1 MPLLKSFI
9 LVVLTVFSC
18 ITVEAQETLDYTSD
32 IIPVLDKH
40 CYSCHNTGNTKG
52 GVNLK
57 RYEEEGRIVKDGQL
71 WLKVVDQIRT
81 KEMPP
86 SNKPGLNEE
95 DYHVLLDGING
106 ILIKSLEKRT
116 PGKVVI
122 RRLSHTEY
130 HYTIL
135 DLTGVD
141 FDAMNRF
148 PADGSGGG
156 GFDNQGGS
164 LFFTPLKMERYY
176 DASEEI
182 VSRIYEDQE
191 KWKELVPDSYKQN
204 LWERFIN
211 WLMPKFITNFEPLNP
226 PEKAAEKVLFPFASK
241 AYRRLLKAEEKE
253 KFIELFS
260 TVYFSRA
267 EEPDPQKF
275 NKSVAEVFKAV
286 LISPSFL
293 YKMEEEP
300 QGAEPIALGDFELAT
315 RLSYFLWSSM
325 PDDALFQ
332 LAVEGRLQSPGVLE
346 NQVKRMLDD
355 PRSIRFS
362 ESFVSQWLGINKLK
376 DANAPLAD
384 LVRFP
389 EFTPSIRE
397 AMFKETTSF
406 FHYVMTESKNFLDL
420 INSDYSF
427 LNEELA
433 TYYGITGV
441 KGVDFKKVML
451 NNNSRGGFLG
461 LGSVQA
467 VTSLPTRTSPV
478 LRGKWVLEEI
488 LGTSPPPPPPDVADL
503 PEDEGLHEDLG
514 LKALLEK
521 HREDPACQ
529 SCHEKMDPLGLGLEN
544 FGADGR
550 WRESYGN
557 TPIDPTGVLV
567 TGETFDGPD
576 ELKKLLLKEKDK
588 FARNISKKSLS
599 FAIGRGITFTDET
612 AIRELSTT
620 LMENDFNPDLF
631 IAELVKSY
639 PFRMKIKDF
648 QKRVN
653 EID

>member
-1 MPLLKSFI
+1 MK
-9 LVVLTVFSC
+9 SC
-18 ITVEAQETLDYTSD
+18 ILMVFASLCIFVAEAQETLDYKSD

-40 CYSCHNTGNTKG
+40 CYSCHNTGNPKG

-57 RYEEEGRIVKDGQL
+57 RYEEEGRIIKDGQF
-71 WLKVVDQIRT
+71 WLKVVDQIKS

-86 SNKPGLNEE
+86 SNKPELNEK

-116 PGKVVI
+116 PGKVII
-122 RRLSHTEY
+122 RRLSHREY

-135 DLTGVD
+135 DLTGVN
-141 FDAMNRF
+141 FDASNRF

-176 DASEEI
+176 DAAEEI
-182 VSRIYEDQE
+182 VTKLHEDHN
-191 KWKELVPDSYKQN
+191 KWSELVPKSYRQN
-204 LWERFIN
+204 ILQRFLN
-211 WLMPKFITNFEPLNP
+211 WLLPKFISDFEPLNSA
-226 PEKAAEKVLFPFASK
+226 EKAAEEVLFPFASK
-241 AYRRLLKAEEKE
+241 AYRRLIKTEEKE
-253 KFIELFS
+253 LFIKLFS
-260 TVYFSRA
+260 SVYNANS
-267 EEPDPQKF
+267 EEPDPQRF
-275 NKSVAEVFKAV
+275 NRSIAEVFKAI

-300 QGAEPIALGDFELAT
+300 LGPEPIALGDFELAT

-325 PDDALFQ
+325 PDDELFK
-332 LAVEGRLQSPGVLE
+332 LAMEGRLQAPGEIE
-346 NQVKRMLDD
+346 NQVKRMLND
-355 PRSIRFS
+355 PKSKRFS

-376 DANAPLAD
+376 DPNAPLAD

-397 AMFKETTSF
+397 AMFEETISF
-406 FHYVMTESKNFLDL
+406 FHHVMTESKNFMDL

-433 TYYGITGV
+433 NYYGIEGV
-441 KGVDFKKVML
+441 KGDNFKKVAL
-451 NNNSRGGFLG
+451 ANNSRGGFLG

-488 LGTSPPPPPPDVADL
+488 LGTSPPPPPPDVAEL
-503 PEDEGLHEDLG
+503 PEDEALHEELG

-544 FGADGR
+544 FGADGK
-550 WRESYGN
+550 WRESYGS
-557 TPIDPTGVLV
+557 TPIDPAGVLAS
-567 TGETFDGPD
+567 GETFEGPG
-576 ELKKLLLKEKDK
+576 ELKRLLMKEKEK
-588 FARNISKKSLS
+588 FARNLSKKSLS
-599 FAIGRGITFTDET
+599 FAIGRGTTFTDET
-612 AIRELSTT
+612 AIRELSAT
-620 LMENDFNPDLF
+620 LIENDFDPDVF
-631 IAELVKSY
+631 MAALVQSY

-648 QKRVN
+648 QKKVN

>member
-1 MPLLKSFI
+1 MPLMKSYI
-9 LVVLTVFSC
+9 LLVMAVFSFFAS
-18 ITVEAQETLDYTSD
+18 IAQEALDYTTD
-32 IIPVLDKH
+32 IIPVLDKN
-40 CYSCHNTGNTKG
+40 CYSCHNTGNPKG

-57 RYEEEGRIVKDGQL
+57 IYEEEGRVIKDGQF
-71 WLKVVDQIRT
+71 WLKVLDQIKS

-86 SNKPGLNEE
+86 SSKPELNDNE
-95 DYHVLLDGING
+95 YHTLLDGING

-116 PGKVVI
+116 PGKVII

-130 HYTIL
+130 HYTVL
-135 DLTGVD
+135 DLTGVS
-141 FDAMNRF
+141 FNAMNRF

-176 DASEEI
+176 DAAEEI
-182 VSRIYEDQE
+182 VTSLYEDLE
-191 KWKELVPDSYKQN
+191 KWSDLVPESYHQN
-204 LWERFIN
+204 IWERFIN
-211 WLMPKFITNFEPLNP
+211 WLMPKISSNFKPLNP

-241 AYRRLLKAEEKE
+241 AYRRLLKSEEKE
-253 KFIELFS
+253 KFIDLFN
-260 TVYFSRA
+260 TVYYSLP
-267 EEPDPQKF
+267 EEPNPQKF
-275 NKSVAEVFKAV
+275 NKSIAEVFKAI

-300 QGAEPIALGDFELAT
+300 LGPAPIALGDFELAT

-325 PDDALFQ
+325 PDDELFD
-332 LAVEGRLQSPGVLE
+332 LAMKGKLQAPGEIE
-346 NQVKRMLDD
+346 NQVKRMLND
-355 PRSIRFS
+355 PKSERFS

-376 DANAPLAD
+376 DDNAPLAD

-420 INSDYSF
+420 INSNYAF

-433 TYYGITGV
+433 DYYGIEGV
-441 KGVDFKKVML
+441 KGDDFKKVML
-451 NNNSRGGFLG
+451 ANNSRGGFLG

-488 LGTSPPPPPPDVADL
+488 LGTSPPPPPPDVAEL
-503 PEDEGLHEDLG
+503 PEDESLHEDLG
-514 LKALLEK
+514 LKALLER

-544 FGADGR
+544 FGADGK

-557 TPIDPTGVLV
+557 TPIDPTGVLAS
-567 TGETFDGPD
+567 GETFAGPA
-576 ELKKLLLKEKDK
+576 ELKALLMKEKEK
-588 FARNISKKSLS
+588 FARNISKKTLS
-599 FAIGRGITFTDET
+599 YAIGRGTTFTDEI
-612 AIRELSTT
+612 AIRELSDS
-620 LMENDFNPDLF
+620 LIENDFNPDQF
-631 IAELVKSY
+631 VTALVQSY

-653 EID
+653 EVD

>member
-1 MPLLKSFI
+1 MPLMKSYI
-9 LVVLTVFSC
+9 LLAIATLIIFRVS
-18 ITVEAQETLDYTSD
+18 AQETLDYTTE

-40 CYSCHNTGNTKG
+40 CYSCHNTGNPKG

-57 RYEEEGRIVKDGQL
+57 RYEEEGRIVKDGQF
-71 WLKVVDQIRT
+71 WLKVVDQIRS

-86 SNKPGLNEE
+86 SNKPGLNET

-106 ILIKSLEKRT
+106 ILLKSLEKRT
-116 PGKVVI
+116 PGKVII

-130 HYTIL
+130 HYTVL
-135 DLTGVD
+135 DLTGVN
-141 FDAMNRF
+141 FDAVNRF

-182 VSRIYEDQE
+182 VSRIFEDPE
-191 KWKELVPDSYKQN
+191 KWNELVPEDYRQN

-211 WLMPKFITNFEPLNP
+211 WLMPLFSDNFKPLNP
-226 PEKAAEKVLFPFASK
+226 PEKAAEEVLFPFASK
-241 AYRRLLKAEEKE
+241 AYRRLLKTEEKE
-253 KFIELFS
+253 KFIALFS
-260 TVYFSRA
+260 TVYYSRP
-267 EEPDPQKF
+267 EDPDPQKF
-275 NKSVAEVFKAV
+275 NRSIAEVFKAV

-300 QGAEPIALGDFELAT
+300 LGPDPIALGDFELAT
-315 RLSYFLWSSM
+315 RLSFFLWSSM
-325 PDDALFQ
+325 PDDELFN
-332 LAVEGRLQSPGVLE
+332 LAMEGKLQAPGEIE
-346 NQVKRMLDD
+346 NQVKRMLND
-355 PRSIRFS
+355 PKSERFS

-433 TYYGITGV
+433 TYYGIDGV
-441 KGVDFKKVML
+441 KGSDFKKVML
-451 NNNSRGGFLG
+451 ANNSRGGFLG

-488 LGTSPPPPPPDVADL
+488 LGTSPPPPPPDVAEL
-503 PEDEGLHEDLG
+503 PEDESLHEDLG

-544 FGADGR
+544 FGADGK
-550 WRESYGN
+550 WRDSYGN
-557 TPIDPTGVLV
+557 TPIDPTGVL
-567 TGETFDGPD
+567 TSGETFAGPA
-576 ELKKLLLKEKDK
+576 ELKNLLMKEKDK
-588 FARNISKKSLS
+588 FARNLSKKSLS
-599 FAIGRGITFTDET
+599 FAIGRGTTFTDET
-612 AIRELSTT
+612 AIRELSAS
-620 LMENDFNPDLF
+620 LIENEFNPDKF
-631 IAELVKSY
+631 ITALVQSY

-648 QKRVN
+648 QKKVN

>member
-1 MPLLKSFI
+1 MKSFI
-9 LVVLTVFSC
+9 LMVFASLC
-18 ITVEAQETLDYTSD
+18 IFVAEAQETLDYKSD

-40 CYSCHNTGNTKG
+40 CYSCHHTGNPKG

-57 RYEEEGRIVKDGQL
+57 RYEEEGRIIKDGQF
-71 WLKVVDQIRT
+71 WLKVVDQIKS

-86 SNKPGLNEE
+86 SNKPELNEK

-116 PGKVVI
+116 PGKVII
-122 RRLSHTEY
+122 RRLSHREY

-135 DLTGVD
+135 DLTGVN
-141 FDAMNRF
+141 FDASNRF

-176 DASEEI
+176 DAAEEI
-182 VSRIYEDQE
+182 VTKLHEDHN
-191 KWKELVPDSYKQN
+191 KWSELVPKSYRQN
-204 LWERFIN
+204 ILQRFLN
-211 WLMPKFITNFEPLNP
+211 WLLPKFISDFEPINSA
-226 PEKAAEKVLFPFASK
+226 EKAAEEVLFPFASK
-241 AYRRLLKAEEKE
+241 AYRRLIKTEEKE
-253 KFIELFS
+253 LFIKLFS
-260 TVYFSRA
+260 SVYNANS
-267 EEPDPQKF
+267 EEPDPQRF
-275 NKSVAEVFKAV
+275 NRSIAEVFKAI

-300 QGAEPIALGDFELAT
+300 LGPEPIALGDFELAT

-325 PDDALFQ
+325 PDDELFK
-332 LAVEGRLQSPGVLE
+332 LAMEGRLQAPGEIE
-346 NQVKRMLDD
+346 NQVKRMLND
-355 PRSIRFS
+355 PKSKRFS

-376 DANAPLAD
+376 DPNAPLAD

-397 AMFKETTSF
+397 AMFEETISF
-406 FHYVMTESKNFLDL
+406 FHHVMTESKNFMDL

-433 TYYGITGV
+433 NYYGIEGV
-441 KGVDFKKVML
+441 KGDNFKKVAL
-451 NNNSRGGFLG
+451 ANNSRGGFLG

-488 LGTSPPPPPPDVADL
+488 LGTSPPPPPPDVAEL
-503 PEDEGLHEDLG
+503 PEDEALHEELG

-544 FGADGR
+544 FGADGK
-550 WRESYGN
+550 WRESYGS
-557 TPIDPTGVLV
+557 TPIDPAGVLAS
-567 TGETFDGPD
+567 GETFEGPG
-576 ELKKLLLKEKDK
+576 ELKRLLMKEKEK
-588 FARNISKKSLS
+588 FARNLSKKSLS
-599 FAIGRGITFTDET
+599 FAIGRGTTFTDET
-612 AIRELSTT
+612 AIRELSAT
-620 LMENDFNPDLF
+620 LIENDFNPDVF
-631 IAELVKSY
+631 MAALVQSY

-648 QKRVN
+648 QKKVN

>member
-1 MPLLKSFI
+1 MPLIKTYI
-9 LVVLTVFSC
+9 LMVLASLYIFVA
-18 ITVEAQETLDYTSD
+18 EAQETLDYQSD

-40 CYSCHNTGNTKG
+40 CYSCHNTGNPKG

-57 RYEEEGRIVKDGQL
+57 RYEEEGRIVKDGQF
-71 WLKVVDQIRT
+71 WLKVVDQIKS

-86 SNKPGLNEE
+86 SNKPELNEK

-116 PGKVVI
+116 PGKVII
-122 RRLSHTEY
+122 RRLSHREY

-135 DLTGVD
+135 DLTGVN
-141 FDAMNRF
+141 FDAVNRF

-176 DASEEI
+176 DAAEEI
-182 VSRIYEDQE
+182 VNRLQEDHN
-191 KWKELVPDSYKQN
+191 KWSELVPETYRQN
-204 LWERFIN
+204 ILQRFLN
-211 WLMPKFITNFEPLNP
+211 WLLPKFISDFEPLNSA
-226 PEKAAEKVLFPFASK
+226 EKAAEKVLFPFASK
-241 AYRRLLKAEEKE
+241 AYRRLIKTEEKE
-253 KFIELFS
+253 LFIRLFS
-260 TVYFSRA
+260 SVYYENS
-267 EEPDPQKF
+267 EEPDPQRF
-275 NKSVAEVFKAV
+275 NTSVAEVFKAI

-300 QGAEPIALGDFELAT
+300 LGPEPIALGDFELAT

-325 PDDALFQ
+325 PDDELFK
-332 LAVEGRLQSPGVLE
+332 LAMEGKLQAPGKIE
-346 NQVKRMLDD
+346 IQVKRMLND
-355 PRSIRFS
+355 PKSRRFS

-376 DANAPLAD
+376 DPNAPLAD

-397 AMFKETTSF
+397 AMFEETISF
-406 FHYVMTESKNFLDL
+406 FHHVMTESKNFMDL

-427 LNEELA
+427 LNEDLA
-433 TYYGITGV
+433 NYYGIEGV
-441 KGVDFKKVML
+441 KGDNFKKVAL
-451 NNNSRGGFLG
+451 TNNTRGGFLG

-488 LGTSPPPPPPDVADL
+488 LGTSPPPPPPDVAEL
-503 PEDEGLHEDLG
+503 PEDEALHEELG

-544 FGADGR
+544 FGADGK
-550 WRESYGN
+550 WRESYGS
-557 TPIDPTGVLV
+557 TPIDPAGVLAS
-567 TGETFDGPD
+567 GETFEGPG
-576 ELKKLLLKEKDK
+576 ELKRLLMKEKEK
-588 FARNISKKSLS
+588 FARNLSKKSLS
-599 FAIGRGITFTDET
+599 FAIGRGTTFTDET
-612 AIRELSTT
+612 AIRELSTA
-620 LMENDFNPDLF
+620 LIENDFNPDVF
-631 IAELVKSY
+631 ISTLVQSY

-648 QKRVN
+648 QKKVN

>member
-1 MPLLKSFI
+1 M
-9 LVVLTVFSC
+9 
-18 ITVEAQETLDYTSD
+18 
-32 IIPVLDKH
+32 
-40 CYSCHNTGNTKG
+40 
-52 GVNLK
+52 
-57 RYEEEGRIVKDGQL
+57 
-71 WLKVVDQIRT
+71 
-81 KEMPP
+81 
-86 SNKPGLNEE
+86 
-95 DYHVLLDGING
+95 
-106 ILIKSLEKRT
+106 
-116 PGKVVI
+116 
-122 RRLSHTEY
+122 
-130 HYTIL
+130 

-176 DASEEI
+176 DAAEEI
-182 VSRIYEDQE
+182 VSRIYEDQR

-211 WLMPKFITNFEPLNP
+211 WLIPKFITNFEPLNP

-241 AYRRLLKAEEKE
+241 AYRRLLKAEEKD

-260 TVYFSRA
+260 TVYYSSA

-275 NKSVAEVFKAV
+275 NKSIAEVFKAI

-300 QGAEPIALGDFELAT
+300 QGADPIALGDFELAT

-325 PDDALFQ
+325 PDDELFQ
-332 LAVEGRLQSPGVLE
+332 LAVEGRLQSPGMLE

-355 PRSIRFS
+355 PRSKRFS

-433 TYYGITGV
+433 AYYGIAGV
-441 KGVDFKKVML
+441 KGDDFKKVML
-451 NNNSRGGFLG
+451 TNNSRGGFLG

-557 TPIDPTGVLV
+557 TPIDPTGVLT

-576 ELKKLLLKEKDK
+576 ELKELLLKEKDK

-612 AIRELSTT
+612 AIRELSAT

-631 IAELVKSY
+631 ITELVKSY

>member
-1 MPLLKSFI
+1 M
-9 LVVLTVFSC
+9 VFASLC
-18 ITVEAQETLDYTSD
+18 IFVAEAQETLDYKSD

-40 CYSCHNTGNTKG
+40 CYSCHHTGNPKG

-57 RYEEEGRIVKDGQL
+57 RYEEEGRIIKDGQF
-71 WLKVVDQIRT
+71 WLKVVDQIKS

-86 SNKPGLNEE
+86 SNKPELNEK

-116 PGKVVI
+116 PGKVII
-122 RRLSHTEY
+122 RRLSHREY

-135 DLTGVD
+135 DLTGVN
-141 FDAMNRF
+141 FDASNRF

-176 DASEEI
+176 DAAEEI
-182 VSRIYEDQE
+182 VTKLHEDHN
-191 KWKELVPDSYKQN
+191 KWSELVPKSYRQN
-204 LWERFIN
+204 ILQRFLN
-211 WLMPKFITNFEPLNP
+211 WLLPKFISDFEPINSA
-226 PEKAAEKVLFPFASK
+226 EKAAEEVLFPFASK
-241 AYRRLLKAEEKE
+241 AYRRLIKTEEKE
-253 KFIELFS
+253 LFIKLFS
-260 TVYFSRA
+260 SVYNANS
-267 EEPDPQKF
+267 EEPDPQRF
-275 NKSVAEVFKAV
+275 NRSIAEVFKAI

-300 QGAEPIALGDFELAT
+300 LGPEPIALGDFELAT

-325 PDDALFQ
+325 PDDELFK
-332 LAVEGRLQSPGVLE
+332 LAMEGRLQAPGEIE
-346 NQVKRMLDD
+346 NQVKRMLND
-355 PRSIRFS
+355 PKSKRFS

-376 DANAPLAD
+376 DPNAPLAD

-397 AMFKETTSF
+397 AMFEETISF
-406 FHYVMTESKNFLDL
+406 FHHVMTESKNFMDL

-433 TYYGITGV
+433 NYYGIEGV
-441 KGVDFKKVML
+441 KGDNFKKVAL
-451 NNNSRGGFLG
+451 ANNSRGGFLG

-488 LGTSPPPPPPDVADL
+488 LGTSPPPPPPDVAEL
-503 PEDEGLHEDLG
+503 PEDEALHEELG

-544 FGADGR
+544 FGADGK
-550 WRESYGN
+550 WRESYGS
-557 TPIDPTGVLV
+557 TPIDPAGVLAS
-567 TGETFDGPD
+567 GETFEGPG
-576 ELKKLLLKEKDK
+576 ELKRLLMKEKEK
-588 FARNISKKSLS
+588 FARNLSKKSLS
-599 FAIGRGITFTDET
+599 FAIGRGTTFTDET
-612 AIRELSTT
+612 AIRELSAT
-620 LMENDFNPDLF
+620 LIENDFNPDVF
-631 IAELVKSY
+631 MAALVQSY

-648 QKRVN
+648 QKKVN

>member
-1 MPLLKSFI
+1 MK
-9 LVVLTVFSC
+9 SC
-18 ITVEAQETLDYTSD
+18 ILMVFASLYIFVAEAQETLDYKSD

-40 CYSCHNTGNTKG
+40 CYSCHNTGNPKG

-57 RYEEEGRIVKDGQL
+57 RYEEEGRIIKDGQF
-71 WLKVVDQIRT
+71 WLKVVDQIKS

-86 SNKPGLNEE
+86 SNKPELNEK

-116 PGKVVI
+116 PGKVII
-122 RRLSHTEY
+122 RRLSHREY

-135 DLTGVD
+135 DLTGVN
-141 FDAMNRF
+141 FDAVNRF

-176 DASEEI
+176 DAAEEI
-182 VSRIYEDQE
+182 VTRLHEDPN
-191 KWKELVPDSYKQN
+191 KWSELVPETYRQN
-204 LWERFIN
+204 ILQRFLN
-211 WLMPKFITNFEPLNP
+211 WLLPKFISDFEPINSA
-226 PEKAAEKVLFPFASK
+226 EKAAEKVLFPFASK
-241 AYRRLLKAEEKE
+241 AYRRLIKTEEKE
-253 KFIELFS
+253 LFIKLFS
-260 TVYFSRA
+260 SVYYANS
-267 EEPDPQKF
+267 EEPDPQRF
-275 NKSVAEVFKAV
+275 NRSIAEVFKAI

-300 QGAEPIALGDFELAT
+300 LGPEPIALGDFELAT

-325 PDDALFQ
+325 PDDELFK
-332 LAVEGRLQSPGVLE
+332 LAIEGKLQAPGEIE
-346 NQVKRMLDD
+346 NQVKRMLND
-355 PRSIRFS
+355 PKSKRFS

-376 DANAPLAD
+376 DPNAPLAD

-397 AMFKETTSF
+397 AMFEETISF
-406 FHYVMTESKNFLDL
+406 FHHVMTESKNFLDL

-433 TYYGITGV
+433 NYYGIEGV
-441 KGVDFKKVML
+441 KGDNFKKVAL
-451 NNNSRGGFLG
+451 TNNSRGGFLG

-488 LGTSPPPPPPDVADL
+488 LGTSPPPPPPDVAEL
-503 PEDEGLHEDLG
+503 PEDEALHEELG
-514 LKALLEK
+514 LKALLER

-544 FGADGR
+544 FGADGK
-550 WRESYGN
+550 WRESYGS
-557 TPIDPTGVLV
+557 TPIDPTGVLAS
-567 TGETFDGPD
+567 GETFEGPG
-576 ELKKLLLKEKDK
+576 ELKRLLMKEKEK
-588 FARNISKKSLS
+588 FARNLSKKSLS
-599 FAIGRGITFTDET
+599 FAIGRGTTFTDET
-612 AIRELSTT
+612 AIRELSAA
-620 LMENDFNPDLF
+620 LIENDFNPDVF
-631 IAELVKSY
+631 IAALVQSY

-648 QKRVN
+648 QKKVN